1 MKTYCSYSIKVK
13 SAHKI
18 ELIMFWLEH
27 CQKYNCASTFTC
39 YNIKVRKGVTDE
51 KNTRL

>member
-18 ELIMFWLEH
+18 ELITFWLEH
-27 CQKYNCASTFTC
+27 YQKYNCASTFTC
-39 YNIKVRKGVTDE
+39 YNIKKGVTDE
-51 KNTRL
+51 KDTRL